1 MADEKSRE
9 PGSITKTAD
18 AQNERISG
26 ISNVS
31 KTVSEMQKTTQRK
44 IEQTQESIDYGG
56 STGTSAKE
64 MNGIL
69 SSFGKTISAFT
80 TGIQNVSM
88 STAKATKDAIGD
100 YGKAIGQ
107 DINYNKQNMVAMA
120 LSRTT
125 PLFGYFAAKFMETDV
140 FKKAKDRMK
149 ESIASTFKG
158 IGSSIANIFKGKEKA
173 HSDAVPKMQR
183 GGYVEK
189 GGMVEVHP
197 AEVVVPIEKILARID
212 DSISVAREVSEIT
225 QKSQMRSLAKMS
237 TFVSAE
243 RDKEPVGMTKGFL
256 RALREVQTQYEE
268 PSNVRMLRAVLSIQ
282 DTLGATIG
290 TWQQVWTKMLVE
302 HPTFRQLAFTMKS
315 LGTIFGSPFKAMG
328 VLFKQRGGYTSHVS
342 KSGNPFEQI
351 GHNTGI
357 LYTGT
362 MHRLDNIAM
371 YTKASAVILQDVAG
385 VVSGG
390 KLKYG
395 NLEAISE
402 GTRSIF
408 GWLRFGFHN
417 IMKWGPALIGGGLD
431 LLMGGGGAG
440 YAAGKRFGDILT
452 QPQEWFEKLKFWKT
466 FERRKKMD
474 FALGSGVGDFAQ
486 LAIDQHKKKVPPI
499 ITVSQSEARIG
510 EWLREINENTGST
523 ANELDKHNDRERRK
537 GVMGLIT
544 GMGSGIFSML
554 KMGGGFLKSL
564 LGFGAGGFLS
574 TAIKGL
580 FAAGGPI
587 LSGLMSSAFTGPLV
601 AALGGVAV
609 GTLIN
614 KMLIAPMR
622 DALWSKWDKKGR
634 KAQTEIGTESSAAQ
648 KRARG
653 ETATGKEAFLGKV
666 ENRALG
672 SLVIAARQKSLGTD
686 GRMSEINQG
695 QMDHVQKN
703 LAEYGKYDPDL
714 IKAYRKQWLEGE
726 GKSYPSRRF
735 WTDPKRYGATREM
748 YFFNWMRRNAKLADT
763 SKLIKDHQAQ
773 IEAAKAK
780 GVGAKALNAA
790 QQYGDKAKAWIAES
804 GKYAIDQGG
813 QLVEK
818 ATGKVIQGADL
829 AKMQVSELLVS
840 SKLLGGEL
848 KKRGIDQLKGMK
860 ELGESVESNL
870 SQVTNVISNQVSN
883 VSNMLG
889 DKSSGWNASYLDEMN
904 QRVSTGNF
912 H

>member
-64 MNGIL
+64 MNSVL
-69 SSFGKTISAFT
+69 SSFGKTITAFT
-80 TGIQNVSM
+80 SGIQNISI

-140 FKKAKDRMK
+140 FKKAKDKMK

-315 LGTIFGSPFKAMG
+315 LGTVFGAPFKAMG

-417 IMKWGPALIGGGLD
+417 IMKWGPGIIGAGLD

-440 YAAGKRFGDILT
+440 FQAGKRLGDMLT
-452 QPQEWFEKLKFWKT
+452 QPVEWFDKMQFWKK

-510 EWLREINENTGST
+510 EWLKQINENTGTT
-523 ANELDKHNDRERRK
+523 ADELDKHNDRERRK

-544 GMGSGIFSML
+544 GMGSSIWGML
-554 KMGGGFLKSL
+554 KMGGGFLKDL
-564 LGFGAGGFLS
+564 LGFGAGGFIA
-574 TAIKGL
+574 TGIKGL

-587 LSGLMSSAFTGPLV
+587 LAGLTSSAFLGPLA
-601 AALGGVAV
+601 AALGGVAI
-609 GTLIN
+609 GTWIN
-614 KMLIAPMR
+614 KYIIDPYVTGPYFDKHEEWQQQGIKDR
-622 DALWSKWDKKGR
+622 NTFRQKHSDAATGK
-634 KAQTEIGTESSAAQ
+634 
-648 KRARG
+648 
-653 ETATGKEAFLGKV
+653 TATGMKSYESKIALKASSQLVTQKTLLGTQLSAEAIKAAQEKFINKNKSRYAQYTPEEIAKARTRWRHSFDYYNRYYFKLDPADPDQFGTWKEAAFLKYLEKV
-666 ENRALG
+666 GTKNKDLAGSVSSHTASIQRASMG
-672 SLVIAARQKSLGTD
+672 S
-686 GRMSEINQG
+686 
-695 QMDHVQKN
+695 
-703 LAEYGKYDPDL
+703 
-714 IKAYRKQWLEGE
+714 
-726 GKSYPSRRF
+726 
-735 WTDPKRYGATREM
+735 
-748 YFFNWMRRNAKLADT
+748 
-763 SKLIKDHQAQ
+763 QAQ
-773 IEAAKAK
+773 
-780 GVGAKALNAA
+780 NAVEK
-790 QQYGDKAKAWIAES
+790 YGDKAKMWIAES

-860 ELGESVESNL
+860 DLGEQVESNL

-883 VSNMLG
+883 ATKIFNSDG
-889 DKSSGWNASYLDEMN
+889 GRWSQSYMDEMN